1 MCCRRNLHVEL
12 LTIFMYC
19 LLRGIFPHRGS
30 NSLEATGLGEVLGGI
45 TIVVAAFMNYL
56 SCMALTRA
64 IDYVKAAF
72 VFHVNDSCQSHH
84 SARGLQ

>member
-1 MCCRRNLHVEL
+1 M

-19 LLRGIFPHRGS
+19 LLRGHFPHRGCD
-30 NSLEATGLGEVLGGI
+30 SLEATGLGEVLGGI

-56 SCMALTRA
+56 SCIALTRA

-72 VFHVNDSCQSHH
+72 VFHVNDNCQSHH
-84 SARGLQ
+84 SVRSLQ